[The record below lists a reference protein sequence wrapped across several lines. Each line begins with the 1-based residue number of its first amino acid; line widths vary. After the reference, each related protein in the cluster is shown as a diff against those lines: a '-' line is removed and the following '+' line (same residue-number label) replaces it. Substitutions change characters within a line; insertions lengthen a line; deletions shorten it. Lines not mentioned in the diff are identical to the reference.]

1 MEMAVIMALIV
12 SAAPYT
18 SIGILELQ
26 NLKAIEITKS
36 EKIQKMVIHKR
47 VSSKIES
54 GVSFLSTFKFVIIL
68 SLR

>member
-1 MEMAVIMALIV
+1 MEMAGIMALIV

-18 SIGILELQ
+18 SKGILELQ

-36 EKIQKMVIHKR
+36 EKIQKMVIHER
-47 VSSKIES
+47 VSSEIKS

-68 SLR
+68 SLS

>member
-1 MEMAVIMALIV
+1 MEMAGIMALIV

-36 EKIQKMVIHKR
+36 EKIQKMVIHER
-47 VSSKIES
+47 VS
-54 GVSFLSTFKFVIIL
+54 
-68 SLR
+68 